1 MSIYKSGIF
10 FGISVCDIS
19 TGEFY
24 SSEIK
29 ETNNFEVLL
38 DEIARFSPAEIIS
51 NSEYIGKEVVI
62 CGWVR
67 TSRDSKNMA
76 FLEVND
82 GTTLKHIQVVI
93 DKSKMSDVAQYLR
106 LDHL

>member
-1 MSIYKSGIF
+1 MLEERKNNYIMSIYKSGIF

-29 ETNNFEVLL
+29 EINNFEILL

-51 NSEYIGKEVVI
+51 NSFMYDCTEEIKKVP
-62 CGWVR
+62 
-67 TSRDSKNMA
+67 
-76 FLEVND
+76 
-82 GTTLKHIQVVI
+82 H
-93 DKSKMSDVAQYLR
+93 
-106 LDHL
+106 